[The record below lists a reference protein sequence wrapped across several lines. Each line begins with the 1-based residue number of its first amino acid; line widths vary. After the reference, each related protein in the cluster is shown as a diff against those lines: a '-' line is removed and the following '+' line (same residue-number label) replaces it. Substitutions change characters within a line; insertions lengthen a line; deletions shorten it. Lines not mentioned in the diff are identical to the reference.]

1 MAFEVNRAAVDR
13 RTNRLLDEYDDVPV
27 EERTQKQ
34 PAAKFEEL
42 VEYAHDGYTG
52 GAYAWVVRHPEDA
65 APLSD
70 SMPDEA
76 FDDRSRALMILNR
89 GADTWGL
96 PGGGREDGETS
107 EEAAVR
113 EVEEETNVRC
123 ELADP
128 FLLRKLTLVP
138 ENDDEKRL
146 HLLFVFFDADY
157 QDGEIAIQSGE
168 LDGAAWFAKPPE
180 KMFPANELRAD
191 DWF

>member
-1 MAFEVNRAAVDR
+1 MSLEANRAAVER
-13 RTNRLLDEYDDVPV
+13 RTNRLLDEYGDVPV
-27 EERTQKQ
+27 EERTQEQ

-42 VEYAHDGYTG
+42 VGYARDGYTG
-52 GAYAWVVRHPEDA
+52 SAYAWVVRRPDDA

-70 SMPDEA
+70 SMSDEA
-76 FDDRSRALMILNR
+76 FDDRPRALMILNR
-89 GADTWGL
+89 GADSWGL

-113 EVEEETNVRC
+113 EVEEETSIQC
-123 ELADP
+123 ELAGP
-128 FLLRKLTLVP
+128 FLLRKLTVVP

-157 QDGEIAIQSGE
+157 RDGTIAIQGGE
-168 LDGAAWFAKPPE
+168 LNGAAWFAESPAR
-180 KMFPANELRAD
+180 MLPANELRAN